1 VTGLLAA
8 GFFPPATMAV
18 MAISKAAETHELIV
32 AVDGRRTSDV
42 IDFEEAIE
50 NAGPGEAVYLTVVR
64 RGERQQIRLALP
76 LR

>member
-1 VTGLLAA
+1 VTGLPAA

-18 MAISKAAETHELIV
+18 MALSKAAEAHELIV
-32 AVDGRRTSDV
+32 AVDGKRISDV
-42 IDFEEAIE
+42 IDFEETIE
-50 NAGPGEAVYLTVVR
+50 NAGLDEEVYLTVVR